1 MLTAGEVLDTYY
13 LDVRCML
20 LEMAATLDR
29 FDLAAESDGND
40 GVDTDGRLQRIY
52 DSLDLLAQRKT
63 TPDRVERLLNLFSE
77 MDLA

>member
-20 LEMAATLDR
+20 LEIAATLDR
-29 FDLAAESDGND
+29 LDLAAESDGDD
-40 GVDTDGRLQRIY
+40 GLDADERLQRLY

-63 TPDRVERLLNLFSE
+63 TPDRAERLLNLFSE
-77 MDLA
+77 LDEA